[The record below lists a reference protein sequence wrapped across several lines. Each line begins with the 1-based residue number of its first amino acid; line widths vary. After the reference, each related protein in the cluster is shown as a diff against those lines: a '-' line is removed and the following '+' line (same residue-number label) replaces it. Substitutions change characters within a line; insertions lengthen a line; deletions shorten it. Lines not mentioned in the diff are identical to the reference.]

1 MKGYERIK
9 KDIIEQ
15 YHKVNNRLEN
25 INKNTEY
32 GVYTYYQKE
41 LERLESILYK
51 IDVNI
56 GIIKNNNDV
65 SKHDKF

>member
-9 KDIIEQ
+9 KDIIDQ
-15 YHKVNNRLEN
+15 YYKVNNRLES

-41 LERLESILYK
+41 LERLESLLYK

-56 GIIKNNNDV
+56 SILKNNKEV
-65 SKHDKF
+65 SKHDK

>member
-9 KDIIEQ
+9 KDIIDQ
-15 YHKVNNRLEN
+15 YNKVNNRLES

-41 LERLESILYK
+41 LERLKSILSK

-56 GIIKNNNDV
+56 SILKNNKEV
-65 SKHDKF
+65 SKHDK

>member
-32 GVYTYYQKE
+32 GVYVYYQKE
-41 LERLESILYK
+41 LERLESLLSK

-56 GIIKNNNDV
+56 SILKNNKEV
-65 SKHDKF
+65 SKHDK

>member
-9 KDIIEQ
+9 KDITEQ
-15 YHKVNNRLEN
+15 YHKVNNRLES

-41 LERLESILYK
+41 LERLESLLYK

-56 GIIKNNNDV
+56 SILKNNKEV
-65 SKHDKF
+65 SKHDK

>member
-9 KDIIEQ
+9 KDIIDQ
-15 YHKVNNRLEN
+15 YHKVNNRLKS

-41 LERLESILYK
+41 LERLENLLSK

-56 GIIKNNNDV
+56 SILKNNKDV
-65 SKHDKF
+65 SKHDK

>member
-9 KDIIEQ
+9 KDIIDQ
-15 YHKVNNRLEN
+15 YHKVNNRLES

-32 GVYTYYQKE
+32 GVYIYYQKE
-41 LERLESILYK
+41 LERLENLLSK

-56 GIIKNNNDV
+56 SILKNNKEV
-65 SKHDKF
+65 SKHDK

>member
-9 KDIIEQ
+9 KDIINQ
-15 YHKVNNRLEN
+15 YYKVNNRLES
-25 INKNTEY
+25 IDKNTEY

-41 LERLESILYK
+41 LERLESLLSK

-56 GIIKNNNDV
+56 GIIKNNKEV
-65 SKHDKF
+65 SKHDK

>member
-9 KDIIEQ
+9 KDIIDQ
-15 YHKVNNRLEN
+15 YNKVNNRLES

-56 GIIKNNNDV
+56 SILKNNKDV
-65 SKHDKF
+65 SKHDK

>member
-9 KDIIEQ
+9 KDIIDQ
-15 YHKVNNRLEN
+15 YHKVNNRLES

-41 LERLESILYK
+41 LERLENFLSKIDANISIL
-51 IDVNI
+51 
-56 GIIKNNNDV
+56 KNNKEV
-65 SKHDKF
+65 SKHDK